1 MTLTARSRRW
11 EGNAAP
17 GGAGVGHHGTTGA
30 KGKVSLRFFR
40 VLPSSSS
47 APASFLPPQPH
58 LLHGQPLL
66 HQQDLLHALPVRG
79 ARRRSR
85 QSRRQRQEEELM
97 PRRPFP
103 GAAPSPPL
111 PTGPAGPLGRPIN
124 RLFCSFVAGLVPPP
138 ALSAAENDPARLSG
152 LRGLRRCVAGGGQLP
167 SHPPGKRTGSV
178 MSAWMCKRR
187 RAQRS
192 RAGWNGLRC
201 HRGLARVVGVPVICG
216 CPGGAAEGPAP
227 SPAATRP
234 LCW

>member
-111 PTGPAGPLGRPIN
+111 PAGPAGPLGRPIN

-152 LRGLRRCVAGGGQLP
+152 PRGLRRCVAGGGVSYQATHQENVPAVSCLP
-167 SHPPGKRTGSV
+167 GCAREEEPSGAGWVGTGSGATG
-178 MSAWMCKRR
+178 AWPGWSG
-187 RAQRS
+187 S
-192 RAGWNGLRC
+192 R
-201 HRGLARVVGVPVICG
+201 
-216 CPGGAAEGPAP
+216 
-227 SPAATRP
+227 
-234 LCW
+234 